1 LDDRCGVWIVEGAKD
16 DQMACRISG
25 SAQWAEEQFG
35 LVDLEDKRLNRRVM
49 QVAESIA
56 TDPSGS
62 VPRQSRTWKQT
73 KGAYRLFDHPKAT
86 FESLSEPY
94 WQETRTQCQQ
104 CDVVLL
110 IQDTTWLDYAS
121 HRATQGLGWHGSNQE
136 GKTRDNGLFLHGVL
150 AVEPQ
155 DNGSGRVLGLAW
167 NTLWSRQGKP
177 IGSDQQR
184 RSKHRR
190 SDQRESLRWTKAIT
204 TIGSPP
210 AEGNGRYL
218 HVGDRESDMFALY
231 QATQEMKGVGFVV
244 RVFRGR
250 NATLGH
256 DTPATLSRPKRSG
269 SSLLELCRKLPVL
282 GEKQM
287 WIGPRANKAGR
298 FATLSVAGAA
308 VTLWSPQL
316 KCTGHALRCW
326 AVRVFEAHPP
336 QGGEAIE
343 WLLLTSEPV
352 CELADALKIA
362 GYYTLRW
369 LIEEYHHCL
378 KSGCKVEERQL
389 ETVERLKPLIAMLC
403 AVAVRLLQLKND
415 ARLVP
420 DHPAR
425 EYAPRELVQTLAR
438 LIKDDAQTLTIHRF
452 IHEVAKLGGFL
463 DRKHDGEPGWKTIW
477 RGWQDLS
484 LIHAG
489 YQLAKARLRCG

>member
-1 LDDRCGVWIVEGAKD
+1 MV
-16 DQMACRISG
+16 CRVLG
-25 SAQWAEEQFG
+25 SAQWAKEQFRSVN
-35 LVDLEDKRLNRRVM
+35 LRDKRLDRRVVR
-49 QVAESIA
+49 VAEA
-56 TDPSGS
+56 MAADPSGS
-62 VPRQSRTWKQT
+62 IPKQSRTWKQT

-94 WQETRTQCQQ
+94 WQETRRQCQQ

-121 HRATQGLGWHGSNQE
+121 HWATKGLGWHGTDKE

-167 NTLWSRQGKP
+167 NTLWARKGEP
-177 IGSDQQR
+177 MGSDQQR
-184 RSKHRR
+184 RSKRRR

-204 TIGSPP
+204 AIGSP
-210 AEGNGRYL
+210 AAANGRYL

-231 QATQEMKGVGFVV
+231 QMTQEMAGVGFVV

-256 DTPATLSRPKRSG
+256 DTPATISRHKRSG

-282 GEKQM
+282 GEKPM
-287 WIGPRANKAGR
+287 WIAPRANKAAR
-298 FATLSVAGAA
+298 FATLSIAGAA

-316 KCTGHALRCW
+316 QATGHALRCW

-336 QGGEAIE
+336 KGQAAIE
-343 WLLLTSEPV
+343 WMLLTSERV
-352 CELADALKIA
+352 GNLTDALKIA
-362 GYYTLRW
+362 GYYALRW

-389 ETVERLKPLIAMLC
+389 ETADRLKPLVAMLC

-415 ARLVP
+415 ARLFP
-420 DHPAR
+420 ERPAR

-438 LIKDDAQTLTIHRF
+438 LIKGDAQTLTIHRF
-452 IHEVAKLGGFL
+452 VHEVAKLGGFL
-463 DRKHDGEPGWKTIW
+463 DRKHDGEPGWKTLW
-477 RGWQDLS
+477 RGWHELS

-489 YQLAKARLRCG
+489 RQLGRTTWRCG